1 MEAVQTSDPSES
13 DHAEST
19 ENGRHPLL
27 RARHHAQPTPPPEH
41 LGLQGSHDNKPPPAP
56 DFTDDIGPTI
66 DGTVVLSARPDAA
79 IETDTVV
86 GTVIDLTAHPTDI
99 EDRIEVADWP
109 AGTTEDANDALE
121 LSVVMPCLN
130 EAETIAAC
138 IEKASVAIE
147 RLGVRAEIVV
157 ADNGS
162 TDGSPEIAE
171 ALGARVVL
179 VDVPGYGSALMGGIA
194 AARGRYVI
202 MGDADDSYDFGDLA
216 PFLDKLREGHDL
228 VMGNRFHGDFRPGA
242 MPAMHRYL
250 GTPALTGIERLLFRS
265 PIGDLNCGMRA
276 LRRAAVPGLDL
287 RAPGM
292 EFASEM
298 IVKASLRGLR
308 IAEVPTTLSPAGRSR
323 PPHLRAWRDGWRHLR
338 FLLFHSPTWLFLYPG
353 IILACAGLLIL
364 LGALTSRT
372 PVVGLGPRA
381 PAIFVGSLTLAAGY
395 QSVLF
400 SCLAKSFA
408 VGEGVLPGGDR
419 LHRFS
424 RHITLERGLAVGFVL
439 VAAGATAS
447 ALVAVP
453 LVTATVSLAN
463 GAGLERMA
471 VLGFASMMLGGQT
484 ILSSLL
490 LGVLGLSQR

>member
-1 MEAVQTSDPSES
+1 VRTSDPSEGVHRAEGI
-13 DHAEST
+13 DRRGHA
-19 ENGRHPLL
+19 LL
-27 RARHHAQPTPPPEH
+27 REAADPSDEVGHVVE
-41 LGLQGSHDNKPPPAP
+41 LSVVMPA
-56 DFTDDIGPTI
+56 
-66 DGTVVLSARPDAA
+66 SPDAA
-79 IETDTVV
+79 AIQTDTAVE
-86 GTVIDLTAHPTDI
+86 TVIDLTSGPNGMQ
-99 EDRIEVADWP
+99 DRIGAADWSAGTAEVAEVLDE
-109 AGTTEDANDALE
+109 TLE
-121 LSVVMPCLN
+121 LSVVMPCLD

-138 IEKASVAIE
+138 IEKAVAAIQ
-147 RLGVRAEIVV
+147 RLGLRAEIVV

-162 TDGSPEIAE
+162 TDGSPAIAE
-171 ALGARVVL
+171 GLGARVIR
-179 VDVPGYGSALMGGIA
+179 VDAPGYGSALMGGIA

-228 VMGNRFHGDFRPGA
+228 VVGNRFHGDFRPGA
-242 MPAMHRYL
+242 MPAMHRYV

-353 IILACAGLLIL
+353 IVLAFGGLVIL
-364 LGALTSRT
+364 LGALAGRT
-372 PVVGLGPRA
+372 PGGSSAVGSLGPRA

-395 QSVLF
+395 QSVLY
-400 SCLAKSFA
+400 SCLAKNFA

-424 RHITLERGLAVGFVL
+424 RRITLERGLVVGFFL
-439 VAAGATAS
+439 VAAGGAAS
-447 ALVAVP
+447 AIAAVP
-453 LVTATVSLAN
+453 LSAAASPPN
-463 GAGLERMA
+463 GDGLVRMA

-490 LGVLGLSQR
+490 LGVLGLAQR

>member
-1 MEAVQTSDPSES
+1 
-13 DHAEST
+13 
-19 ENGRHPLL
+19 
-27 RARHHAQPTPPPEH
+27 
-41 LGLQGSHDNKPPPAP
+41 
-56 DFTDDIGPTI
+56 
-66 DGTVVLSARPDAA
+66 
-79 IETDTVV
+79 
-86 GTVIDLTAHPTDI
+86 
-99 EDRIEVADWP
+99 
-109 AGTTEDANDALE
+109 
-121 LSVVMPCLN
+121 MPCLN

-138 IEKASVAIE
+138 IEKAAVAIQ
-147 RLGVRAEIVV
+147 RLGLRAEIVV

-162 TDGSPEIAE
+162 TDGSSAIAE
-171 ALGARVVL
+171 GLGARVVH
-179 VDVPGYGSALMGGIA
+179 VDTPGYGSALMGGIA

-276 LRRAAVPGLDL
+276 LRRAAVPELDL

-353 IILACAGLLIL
+353 IVLAVGGLAIL
-364 LGALTSRT
+364 LGALAGRT
-372 PVVGLGPRA
+372 AAETTAVGSLGPRA
-381 PAIFVGSLTLAAGY
+381 PEIFIGSLTLAAGF

-400 SCLAKSFA
+400 SCLAKNFA

-424 RHITLERGLAVGFVL
+424 RRITLERGLIAGFVL
-439 VAAGATAS
+439 VAAGGAAS
-447 ALVAVP
+447 AIAAVP
-453 LVTATVSLAN
+453 LAAAAAPAN
-463 GAGLERMA
+463 GAALARMA

-490 LGVLGLSQR
+490 LGVLGLAKR